1 MSEYPSDSAVLAF
14 AKAVARLDRG
24 QSELAKLIGKSQGAI
39 SKRLRSAKPI
49 WAEDVLAVEAAT
61 GVSRHELRPDIYSP
75 EEYAASPTT
84 GAGPAVAPPVP
95 ALAGGAPVSPS
106 DGAPA

>member
-1 MSEYPSDSAVLAF
+1 MALEHDSDSALA
-14 AKAVARLDRG
+14 AAVRKAG
-24 QSELAKLIGKSQGAI
+24 SQSAFGRLIGKRQSVVNDW
-39 SKRLRSAKPI
+39 LREDRPLP
-49 WAEDVLAVEAAT
+49 AEYVRQVEQEL
-61 GVSRHELRPDIYSP
+61 GISRHELRPDIYPP